1 MTHSEYRLL
10 WEADKARAQQ
20 TLFNEYLNYVYAI
33 VYNRL
38 RSCGSRED
46 IGDCVIDVFMDVFSS
61 YDYKAEID
69 GDIKGFIGTVAF
81 RKAANYYRRLSRNG
95 PGISLDDG
103 CAEVIPSD
111 ENVSENAENCELR
124 ALLLDLTESL
134 GKPDST
140 IILEKYFYGSSTL
153 DIAKLVHLSPIAV
166 RVRCSRALKKLR
178 KLLAD
183 KDITI

>member
-20 TLFNEYLNYVYAI
+20 TLFNEYLNYVYVI
-33 VYNRL
+33 VFNRL
-38 RSCGSRED
+38 RGCGSRED
-46 IGDCVIDVFMDVFSS
+46 IGDCIIDVFMDVFSS
-61 YDYKAEID
+61 YDHKSDID
-69 GDIKGFIGTVAF
+69 GDVKGFIGTVAF
-81 RKAANYYRRLSRNG
+81 RKAANYYRRLSKKS

-103 CAEVIPSD
+103 LAEAIPSD
-111 ENVSENAENCELR
+111 ENIPEATETGELR
-124 ALLLDLTESL
+124 TILLDLIESL

-140 IILEKYFYGSSTL
+140 IIIEKFYYGRSSLEISK
-153 DIAKLVHLSPIAV
+153 IVHISPIMV

>member
-10 WEADKARAQQ
+10 LKTDRSKAQQ
-20 TLFNEYLNYVYAI
+20 ALFNEYLNYVYAI
-33 VYNRL
+33 AYNRL
-38 RSCGSRED
+38 HSCGSRED

-61 YDYKAEID
+61 YDHKSDID

-81 RKAANYYRRLSRNG
+81 RKATNYYRKLCRNG
-95 PGISLDDG
+95 VVASLDEY
-103 CAEVIPSD
+103 AEAISSD
-111 ENVSENAENCELR
+111 ENIAVTTENSELR
-124 ALLLDLTESL
+124 TILLDLIEGL

-140 IILEKYFYGSSTL
+140 IIIEKFYYGRSSLEISK
-153 DIAKLVHLSPIAV
+153 IVHISPIMV

-183 KDITI
+183 KDITM

>member
-10 WEADKARAQQ
+10 LKTDRSKAQQ
-20 TLFNEYLNYVYAI
+20 ALFNEYLNYVYAI
-33 VYNRL
+33 AYNRL
-38 RSCGSRED
+38 HSCGSRED

-61 YDYKAEID
+61 YDHKSDID

-81 RKAANYYRRLSRNG
+81 RKATNYYRKLCRNG
-95 PGISLDDG
+95 VGFSLDEY
-103 CAEVIPSD
+103 AEAISSD
-111 ENVSENAENCELR
+111 ENIAESAEIDETR
-124 ALLLDLTESL
+124 TILLDLIESL

-140 IILEKYFYGSSTL
+140 IIIEKFYYGRSSLEISK
-153 DIAKLVHLSPIAV
+153 IVHISPIMV

-183 KDITI
+183 KDITM

>member
-20 TLFNEYLNYVYAI
+20 TLFNEYLNYVYVI

-38 RSCGSRED
+38 RGCGSRED

-61 YDYKAEID
+61 YDHKSDKD

-81 RKAANYYRRLSRNG
+81 RKATNYYRKLCRNG
-95 PGISLDDG
+95 ARVSLDEY
-103 CAEVIPSD
+103 AEVIPSD
-111 ENVSENAENCELR
+111 ENIAESAEKDETR
-124 ALLLDLTESL
+124 TILLDLIESL

-140 IILEKYFYGSSTL
+140 IILEKYFYGSSTH
-153 DIAKLVHLSPIAV
+153 DIAKIVHLSSITV